1 MAVLNATSSPASQD
15 AVVVID
21 SGDLACGELL
31 MLLHR
36 QIRNLPAG
44 TIVGI
49 LSGDPAAEID
59 LPAWCHL
66 TGHRYQGRAS
76 PDGPIVIELAFHAN
90 PVDPDRPWRR
100 LPTKEST
107 P

>member
-1 MAVLNATSSPASQD
+1 M
-15 AVVVID
+15 VVID

-31 MLLHR
+31 LLLHR
-36 QIRNLPAG
+36 RIRDLPAG

-49 LSGDPAAEID
+49 LSRDPAAEID

-66 TGHRYQGRAS
+66 TGHHYRGRTG
-76 PDGPIVIELAFHAN
+76 PDGPIVFELTSRAN

-100 LPTKEST
+100 LPSREHTL
-107 P
+107 